1 MSNAPTQSNGLP
13 EEALL
18 QQAASG
24 ELEALKQLDSMGF
37 LMGPTET
44 PEAFVARIRTLKAN
58 IAKMDKSLADTG
70 KYEVEGVAVSAKDR
84 ISRKL
89 FDEAAELDC
98 SLYGFSINWVPGFF
112 IDPFF
117 LFGGCAFAF
126 YPEFFAMFIIRR
138 SFRNQRKW
146 FIYKRQ
152 ELLAHELCHIA
163 RIALDSTLYEETF
176 AYQVSPSALRRLLGG
191 LFLRAT
197 DSYMFLGVTFLLL
210 FAQVLRVYWLPS
222 LPIAPFWGLIALTFS
237 WLALRYAWLM
247 RTLSRAG
254 KNAARL
260 FGDRAHKVLFRCTDA
275 EIKAWAKLDTNEK
288 AEQWISQQEGVR
300 WKVIWQAGA
309 YNRRGTAPTTD
320 GGLTPPEPPNP

>member
-1 MSNAPTQSNGLP
+1 MSNAQTQENGLP

-24 ELEALKQLDSMGF
+24 ELEALVQLDSMGF
-37 LMGPTET
+37 IMGPKET
-44 PEAFVARIRTLKAN
+44 PEAFAARIRTLKAN

-70 KYEVEGVAVSAKDR
+70 KYKVEGVTVSSKDR

-89 FDEAAELDC
+89 FDEAAKLDR
-98 SLYGFSINWVPGFF
+98 SLYGFAIDWVPGFF

-126 YPEFFAMFIIRR
+126 FPEFFAMFIIRR
-138 SFRNQRKW
+138 SFRKQSKW

-176 AYQVSPSALRRLLGG
+176 AYQASPSTLRRLLGG

-210 FAQVLRVYWLPS
+210 FAQLLRVYWLPE
-222 LPIAPFWGLIALTFS
+222 LPIAPFWWLITLTFS

-247 RTLSRAG
+247 GTLSRAR

-260 FGDRAHKVLFRCTDA
+260 FGENAGKILFHCTDD
-275 EIKAWAKLDTNEK
+275 EVKAWSKLETKGK
-288 AEQWISQQEGVR
+288 AEQWINQQEGVR
-300 WKVIWQAGA
+300 WKVII
-309 YNRRGTAPTTD
+309 RTT
-320 GGLTPPEPPNP
+320 GG

>member
-1 MSNAPTQSNGLP
+1 MSNTQDNGLP

-24 ELEALKQLDSMGF
+24 ELEALVKLDSMGF
-37 LMGPTET
+37 IMGPKET
-44 PEAFVARIRTLKAN
+44 PETFAARIRTLKAN

-70 KYEVEGVAVSAKDR
+70 KYEVEGVEVSAKDR

-89 FDEAAELDC
+89 FDEAAELDR
-98 SLYGFSINWVPGFF
+98 SLYGFSIDWVPGFF

-138 SFRNQRKW
+138 SFRKHSKW

-210 FAQVLRVYWLPS
+210 FAQVMRVYWLPG
-222 LPIAPFWGLIALTFS
+222 LPIAPFWGLIALIFS

-247 RTLSRAG
+247 RTLSHAR

-260 FGDRAHKVLFRCTDA
+260 FGENANKILFHCTDD
-275 EIKAWAKLDTNEK
+275 EVKAWSKLDTKEK
-288 AEQWISQQEGVR
+288 ADQWIKQQEGPR
-300 WKVIWQAGA
+300 WKVIV
-309 YNRRGTAPTTD
+309 TTISS
-320 GGLTPPEPPNP
+320 

>member
-18 QQAASG
+18 QQAAAG
-24 ELEALKQLDSMGF
+24 ELEALRQLDSMGF
-37 LMGPTET
+37 IMGPTEM
-44 PEAFVARIRTLKAN
+44 PEAFAARIRTLKDN
-58 IAKMDKSLADTG
+58 IAKMEKSLADTG

-89 FDEAAELDC
+89 FDEAAELDR
-98 SLYGFSINWVPGFF
+98 SLYGFSIDWVPGFF

-176 AYQVSPSALRRLLGG
+176 AYQVSPSPLRRLLGG

-210 FAQVLRVYWLPS
+210 FAQVLRVYWLPG
-222 LPIAPFWGLIALTFS
+222 LPIAPFWGLIAVTFS
-237 WLALRYAWLM
+237 WLALRYVWLM
-247 RTLSRAG
+247 RTLSGAR
-254 KNAARL
+254 KNASRL
-260 FGDRAHKVLFRCTDA
+260 FGENAGKVLFRCTDS
-275 EIKAWAKLDTNEK
+275 EVKAWAGFDTDEK
-288 AEQWISQQEGVR
+288 ARQWISQQDGVR
-300 WKVIWQAGA
+300 WKVIAGD
-309 YNRRGTAPTTD
+309 RG
-320 GGLTPPEPPNP
+320 